1 MRQNNLLTTLLFLML
16 ALCIQPLTSQT
27 REYWTLEDCIEF
39 AWQNN
44 LQLQQQKLSV
54 SIARENL
61 IQSKANV
68 YPNLNAGASHAY
80 NVGRTVD
87 PFTNDFITETVQSNN
102 FNVTSGVNLFNG
114 FQLRNIIR
122 QNEHELEAGKLDL
135 ERSYNDVALTVAS
148 AYLQILFSLEVLE
161 NANNQLDISL
171 QQVERTE
178 KLVEAGTL
186 PRGSLLTIQAQ
197 MATEELQVVN
207 ANNQLDIA
215 ILNLRQMLY
224 LPVDDEF
231 TIEVPQVDILP
242 DEEVKD
248 SPMQVYQTALQIQPE
263 IKSAEVRVFSAE
275 KGLAASKGARSP
287 SLALRGSLGT
297 GYSDARR
304 ETVGEPQIVIDPIT
318 GLPSVEF
325 QTRVKPFNDQIREN
339 RNYSIGIFLNIPI
352 FNNYQVRSNISR
364 SQINLENAR
373 IQNQI
378 VRDQLFKTIQQA
390 HADAQAALKRYMATE
405 KNVVALE
412 EAYRYTEQRFNVGM
426 VNSLEY
432 NDSKNR
438 LNIAN
443 SELLQSKYE
452 YVFRTKILEF
462 YMGIPLRM

>member
-1 MRQNNLLTTLLFLML
+1 MRQNNLLTLLLFLIL
-16 ALCIQPLTSQT
+16 AWGVQPLTSQT
-27 REYWTLEDCIEF
+27 QEYWTLEDCIEF

-61 IQSKANV
+61 NQSRANA

-102 FNVTSGVNLFNG
+102 FNITSGVNLFNG

-148 AYLQILFSLEVLE
+148 AYLQILFSLEILE
-161 NANNQLDISL
+161 NANNQLDISR

-207 ANNQLDIA
+207 AKNQLDIA
-215 ILNLRQMLY
+215 ILNLRQMMY
-224 LPVDDEF
+224 FPVDEEF

-248 SPMQVYQTALQIQPE
+248 SPMQVYQTAIQIQPE

-275 KGLAASKGARSP
+275 RGLAASKGARSP
-287 SLALRGSLGT
+287 SLALRGSLAT

-304 ETVGEPQIVIDPIT
+304 EQIVVIDPQT
-318 GLPSVEF
+318 GIRSFEF
-325 QTRVKPFNDQIREN
+325 GDVIPFTDQFRDN
-339 RNYSIGIFLNIPI
+339 RNYSIGLFLNIPI
-352 FNNYQVRSNISR
+352 FNNYQVRSGISR

-373 IQNQI
+373 LQNQI

-426 VNSLEY
+426 VNILEY
-432 NDSKNR
+432 NDAKNR

>member
-1 MRQNNLLTTLLFLML
+1 MQKRIYLILPILIFIIGLTKFTYAQN
-16 ALCIQPLTSQT
+16 P
-27 REYWTLEDCIEF
+27 EYWTLEDCIEF

-54 SIARENL
+54 DIARENL
-61 IQSKANV
+61 IQSKANS
-68 YPNLNAGASHAY
+68 YPNLNAGASHSF

-102 FNVTSGVNLFNG
+102 FNITSGVNLFNG
-114 FQLRNIIR
+114 FQLRNLIQ
-122 QNEHELEAGKLDL
+122 QNSYEFEAGKLDL

-148 AYLQILFSLEVLE
+148 AYLQILFSIEMLE
-161 NANNQLDISL
+161 NANNQLEIIK
-171 QQVERTE
+171 QQVDRTE

-186 PRGSLLTIQAQ
+186 ARGSLLTMQAQ
-197 MATEELQVVN
+197 LATEEVQVVN
-207 ANNQLDIA
+207 AVNQLDIA
-215 ILNLRQMLY
+215 MLNLRQMLY

-231 TIEVPQVDILP
+231 MIAVPEVDILP
-242 DEEVKD
+242 GEDVEE
-248 SPMQVYQTALQIQPE
+248 SPMAVYQTALQTQPE

-304 ETVGEPQIVIDPIT
+304 ESVIVLDPET
-318 GLPSVEF
+318 GAPRVEYGD
-325 QTRVKPFNDQIREN
+325 VIPFSNQFRDNLNQ
-339 RNYSIGIFLNIPI
+339 SIGLFLNIPI
-352 FNNYQVRSNISR
+352 FNNYQVRSNVSR

-373 IQNQI
+373 LQSQI

-412 EAYRYTEQRFNVGM
+412 EAFRYTEQRFNVGM

-432 NDSKNR
+432 NDAKNR
-438 LNIAN
+438 LSVAN

-452 YVFRTKILEF
+452 YIFRTKILEF
-462 YMGIPLRM
+462 YMGIPLQL